1 MIPVLRNGKTLDF
14 SHALSD
20 AISCVRKVNASG
32 EVDELT
38 LTYPV
43 TSKGA
48 GSIKCFN
55 IIAFEYKVS
64 GYKQWRWYVITKVVQ
79 KDLIITA
86 TAEEL
91 VRFMMRRSY
100 PTPTYS
106 YDADKLSGKVS
117 GVVYFWD
124 ILEFDWGHNTYPPR
138 LRFYMHP
145 DQESEDTASLGSW
158 VVSDYITMMDA
169 ICGKENSLCDIYNR
183 QLLTRFIYD
192 PDFTYGSYQGGQGY
206 MQIGIFDLVKNKNT
220 HLKWKKEIESYTLE
234 TNAANVV
241 TQVASYYSDLHGPGI
256 APTSLDSV
264 SYGGPVLGN
273 DWFVEDLSARRDA
286 TNDYE
291 RRPTEAQFTSISSKY
306 LREHRNPTQRFT
318 IEVGDM
324 RGVEVSL
331 HEILNIWLPGST
343 EAIQS
348 KVTDY
353 EYDELRE
360 RYTKIGLG
368 APRKSFARAVAR
380 DVSPKLYQ
388 T

>member
-14 SHALSD
+14 SFALSD
-20 AISCVRKVNASG
+20 AISCIRKVNASG

-43 TSKGA
+43 TSQGA

-79 KDLIITA
+79 KNLIITA

-100 PTPTYS
+100 PIPTYS
-106 YDADKLSGKVS
+106 YNETKLSGKIS
-117 GVVYFWD
+117 SLTFWD
-124 ILEFDWGHNTYPPR
+124 VIQYNWGHNTYPPR
-138 LRFYMHP
+138 LRFYVHP
-145 DQESEDTASLGSW
+145 DQTSEDIATTSSW

-183 QLLTRFIYD
+183 QMLTGFIYD
-192 PDFTYGSYQGGQGY
+192 PDFASDYYQGGHGY
-206 MQIGIFDLVKNKNT
+206 MYFGIFDLVKNKNT
-220 HLKWKKEIESYTLE
+220 HLKWKKEIKSYTLE

-241 TQVASYYSDLHGPGI
+241 TQVTSYYSDLHGPGI
-256 APTSLDSV
+256 APTSPESV

-291 RRPTEAQFTSISSKY
+291 RRPTEAQFTSTSSKY
-306 LREHRNPTQRFT
+306 LRDHRNPTQRIS
-318 IEVGDM
+318 IEAGDM
-324 RGVEVSL
+324 RGVEIAL

>member
-1 MIPVLRNGKTLDF
+1 MIPLIRNGKTLDF
-14 SHALSD
+14 ITALSD
-20 AISCVRKVNASG
+20 AISCVRSVKADGNV
-32 EVDELT
+32 EELT

-43 TSKGA
+43 TSQGA
-48 GSIKCFN
+48 NYIKCFN
-55 IIAFEYKVS
+55 IIAFEYEVS

-100 PTPTYS
+100 PNPTYS
-106 YDADKLSGKVS
+106 YDETELSGKIS
-117 GVVYFWD
+117 SLTTWD
-124 ILEFDWGHNTYPPR
+124 IIMFNWGHNTYPPR
-138 LRFYMHP
+138 LRFYVHP
-145 DQESEDTASLGSW
+145 DQTSEDIATTSSW
-158 VVSDYITMMDA
+158 VVSDYITIMDA

-183 QLLTRFIYD
+183 QLLTGFIYD
-192 PDFTYGSYQGGQGY
+192 PDFASDYYQGGHGY
-206 MQIGIFDLVKNKNT
+206 MYFGIFDLVKNKNT

-234 TNAANVV
+234 TNAANVA
-241 TQVASYYSDLHGPGI
+241 TQVTSYYSDLHGPGI
-256 APTSLDSV
+256 APTSPDSV

-306 LREHRNPTQRFT
+306 LGEHRNPTQRIS

-324 RGVEVSL
+324 RGVEIAL

>member
-1 MIPVLRNGKTLDF
+1 MIPLIRNGKTLDF
-14 SHALSD
+14 ITALSD
-20 AISCVRKVNASG
+20 AISCVRSVKADG
-32 EVDELT
+32 DVDTLT

-43 TSKGA
+43 MSQGA
-48 GSIKCFN
+48 NYIKCFN
-55 IIAFEYKVS
+55 IIEFEYADGRTVVN
-64 GYKQWRWYVITKVVQ
+64 YDRELRWYVITKVAR
-79 KDLIITA
+79 KDLIMTA

-100 PTPTYS
+100 STPTYS
-106 YDADKLSGKVS
+106 YDETKLSGKISSLTV
-117 GVVYFWD
+117 WD
-124 ILEFDWGHNTYPPR
+124 VIQYNWGHNTYPPR
-138 LRFYMHP
+138 LRFHVHP
-145 DQESEDTASLGSW
+145 DQESEDIASTANW

-169 ICGKENSLCDIYNR
+169 LSGKENSLCDIYDR
-183 QLLTRFIYD
+183 QLKTA
-192 PDFTYGSYQGGQGY
+192 FTYSTTYLNGY
-206 MQIGIFDLVKNKNT
+206 GFMYFGIFDLVKNKNT
-220 HLKWKKEIESYTLE
+220 HLKWKKEIKSYTLE

-241 TQVASYYSDLHGPGI
+241 TQVTSYYSDLHGPGI
-256 APTSLDSV
+256 APTSPYSV

-306 LREHRNPTQRFT
+306 LRDHRNPTQRIT

-324 RGVEVSL
+324 RGVEIAL

-360 RYTKIGLG
+360 RYTKLGLG
-368 APRKSFARAVAR
+368 APRRSFARAVAR

>member
-1 MIPVLRNGKTLDF
+1 MIPTLRNGKTLDF
-14 SHALSD
+14 SCALSD

-43 TSKGA
+43 TSQGA

-64 GYKQWRWYVITKVVQ
+64 GYKQWRWYVITKIVQ
-79 KDLIITA
+79 KNLIITA

-100 PTPTYS
+100 PNPTYS
-106 YDADKLSGKVS
+106 YDETKLSGKIS
-117 GVVYFWD
+117 SLTSWD
-124 ILEFDWGHNTYPPR
+124 IIMFNWGHNTYPPR
-138 LRFYMHP
+138 LRFYVHP
-145 DQESEDTASLGSW
+145 DQTSEDIATTSSW
-158 VVSDYITMMDA
+158 VVSDYINMMDA

-183 QLLTRFIYD
+183 QLLTGFIYD
-192 PDFTYGSYQGGQGY
+192 PDFASDYYQGGQGY
-206 MQIGIFDLVKNKNT
+206 MYFGIFDLVKNKNT

-234 TNAANVV
+234 TNAADVV

-256 APTSLDSV
+256 APTSNDSV

-273 DWFVEDLSARRDA
+273 DWFVEDLSARCDA
-286 TNDYE
+286 TSNYE

-306 LREHRNPTQRFT
+306 LREHRNPTQRIS

-324 RGVEVSL
+324 RGVEIAL

>member
-1 MIPVLRNGKTLDF
+1 MIPALRNGKTLDF
-14 SHALSD
+14 SFALSD
-20 AISCVRKVNASG
+20 AISCIRKVNASG

-43 TSKGA
+43 MSHGA
-48 GSIKCFN
+48 ESIKCFN
-55 IIAFEYKVS
+55 IIEFEYPLTGMAKR
-64 GYKQWRWYVITKVVQ
+64 RWYVITKVVR
-79 KDLIITA
+79 KDLIMTA

-100 PTPTYS
+100 STPTYS
-106 YDADKLSGKVS
+106 YNETKLSGKISSLTV
-117 GVVYFWD
+117 WD
-124 ILEFDWGHNTYPPR
+124 IIMFNWGHNTYPPR
-138 LRFYMHP
+138 LRFYVHP
-145 DQESEDTASLGSW
+145 DQTSEDIATTSSW

-183 QLLTRFIYD
+183 QLLTGFIYD
-192 PDFTYGSYQGGQGY
+192 PDFASDYYQGGHGY
-206 MQIGIFDLVKNKNT
+206 MYFGIFDLVKNKNT
-220 HLKWKKEIESYTLE
+220 HLKWKKEIKSYTLE

-241 TQVASYYSDLHGPGI
+241 TQVTSYYSDLHGPGI
-256 APTSLDSV
+256 APTSPDSV

-291 RRPTEAQFTSISSKY
+291 RRPTEAQFTSTSSKY
-306 LREHRNPTQRFT
+306 LRDHRNPTQRIS

-324 RGVEVSL
+324 RGVEIAL

>member
-1 MIPVLRNGKTLDF
+1 MIPLIRNGKTLDF
-14 SHALSD
+14 ITALSD
-20 AISCVRKVNASG
+20 AISCVRSVKADG
-32 EVDELT
+32 DVDTLT

-43 TSKGA
+43 TSQDA
-48 GSIKCFN
+48 NYIKCFN
-55 IIAFEYKVS
+55 IIEFEYADGRTVVA
-64 GYKQWRWYVITKVVQ
+64 YDRELRWYVITKVVR
-79 KDLIITA
+79 KDLIMTA

-91 VRFMMRRSY
+91 VRFMLRRSY
-100 PTPTYS
+100 PEPTYRYS
-106 YDADKLSGKVS
+106 ETKLSDKVS
-117 GVVYFWD
+117 SLTDWD
-124 ILEFDWGHNTYPPR
+124 VIRFNWGHNTYPPR
-138 LRFYMHP
+138 LRFYVHP
-145 DQESEDTASLGSW
+145 DQTSEDIASTDNW

-169 ICGKENSLCDIYNR
+169 LSGKENSLCDIYDR
-183 QLLTRFIYD
+183 QLKTA
-192 PDFTYGSYQGGQGY
+192 FTYSTTYLSGY
-206 MQIGIFDLVKNKNT
+206 GFMYFGIFNLVKNKNT
-220 HLKWKKEIESYTLE
+220 HLKWKKEIKSYTLE

-241 TQVASYYSDLHGPGI
+241 TQVTSYYSDLHGPGI
-256 APTSLDSV
+256 APTSPDSV

-306 LREHRNPTQRFT
+306 LREHRNPTRRIT

-324 RGVEVSL
+324 RGVEIAL